1 MSKIVVFGGA
11 GFLGGYLVE
20 ELVER
25 GYNILAVDIADEFPL
40 PINVDYLRCDI
51 MDHKSVN
58 KVITEEVSTVYN
70 LAGFANLERAIN
82 HPYDTMNLNVM
93 GNINILNA
101 CQDKRINRYVYASS
115 AYAMND
121 KGSFYGISKLT
132 SEKIVEE
139 YEKRYGIPF
148 TILRY
153 GSVYSERDFDN
164 NYIYQLVEKAIK
176 TGEII
181 HGGDGEEIREYIHA
195 HDAAVLSVD
204 VIESENF
211 KNQQVV
217 LTGVERMKRHELF
230 LMIKEILDN
239 DLKIVLKNDG
249 YSNHYKFTP
258 YSFEPSVSKKL
269 VANPHIDMGQ
279 GLLRC
284 IKAAYNAHS

>member
-1 MSKIVVFGGA
+1 MRKVVVFGGA

-25 GYNILAVDIADEFPL
+25 GYSVLAVDITAEFPL
-40 PINVDYLRCDI
+40 PIDVDYLKCDI
-51 MDHKSVN
+51 MDHESVN
-58 KVITEEVSTVYN
+58 KIITDEVSIVYN
-70 LAGFANLERAIN
+70 LAGFANLEKAID

-101 CQDKRINRYVYASS
+101 CQGRNIQRYVYASS
-115 AYAMND
+115 AYAMNS

-139 YEKRYGIPF
+139 YKKRYDIPY

-153 GSVYSERDFDN
+153 GSVYSERSFDN
-164 NYIYQLVEKAIK
+164 NYIYQLVAKAIR

-195 HDAAVLSVD
+195 HDAASLSVN
-204 VIESENF
+204 VIESDEYR
-211 KNQQVV
+211 NQQVV
-217 LTGVERMKRHELF
+217 LTGVERMKRQELF
-230 LMIKEILDN
+230 LMIREILNN
-239 DLKIVLKNDG
+239 DLKIILKNDG
-249 YSNHYKFTP
+249 FKNHYKFTP

-284 IKAAYNAHS
+284 IKAAYNGYS